1 MAAVLH
7 KDRQLN
13 NLRYCNMWRH
23 LNKFGGGDIQFG
35 ARGEVLDGKIL
46 VARVTAGQSVYMTEH
61 AQHTPHRAVNLERL
75 AADTNEVTLTAAA
88 SRTLVIDF
96 GIPELMTIPDNER
109 VVECCVSA
117 IRKVEGY

>member
-35 ARGEVLDGKIL
+35 KRGEVLDGKIL

-61 AQHTPHRAVNLERL
+61 AQHSYQADLEAGRSGQAL
-75 AADTNEVTLTAAA
+75 LGVQHVLD
-88 SRTLVIDF
+88 
-96 GIPELMTIPDNER
+96 
-109 VVECCVSA
+109 
-117 IRKVEGY
+117 